1 MSFGRQGSF
10 AVHAACI
17 RGVEAHPV
25 TVEVSYGGSIPGI
38 TIVGMADS
46 SILEARV
53 RIRCAL
59 VACGY
64 DVPRR
69 AIIVNLSPGDLRKTG
84 SGFDLPIAVAIL
96 AISGQIPRSGLDGC
110 LFVGEVGLDGEVVPC
125 RGEVAYALL
134 ARESGLSLVGA
145 PRADHV
151 PFEGVKSS
159 YLDNIG
165 ALRLGISRA
174 TKAFPTSFP
183 HASSTSPRLD
193 YSDVV
198 GQEVAKRALAVAAA
212 GGLGMLMI
220 GPPGSG
226 KSMLAK
232 RMTTILPPIDPA
244 EQQEALCV
252 HSVAGDGYEGLLAGE
267 RPFRRPHHSITPA
280 GLVGGGRP
288 VRPGEASLAHGGV
301 LFLDELGEFPT
312 GVLQTLR
319 QPIEEGCVRIARVDG
334 TYVFPSRF
342 QLLAASN
349 PCPCGHLGDGQI
361 ACRCTPGA
369 ISRYR
374 SRLSGPLADRIDIVL
389 DVARPDPAFIIEGAE
404 GFSSNDLLA
413 MVERGRAFRQE
424 RVVYSGK
431 PALPAGDMRL
441 ERMAEEGGM
450 DAETSDALLE
460 IAVRNHL
467 SARGIVRLCRIARTV
482 ADIEQ
487 SPVVAVG
494 HVLEA
499 ALYQGRRTDGC
510 M

>member
-1 MSFGRQGSF
+1 MSSGRSGSY

-46 SILEARV
+46 SVLEARV

-64 DVPRR
+64 VVPRR

-96 AISGQIPRSGLDGC
+96 ALSGQIPQTGLDGH
-110 LFVGEVGLDGEVVPC
+110 LFVGEVGLDGEIIPC
-125 RGEVAYALL
+125 KGEVAYALL
-134 ARESGLSLVGA
+134 ARETGLSLVGA
-145 PRADHV
+145 MRADHV
-151 PFEGVKSS
+151 PFDGVESV
-159 YLDNIG
+159 YLDGIG
-165 ALRLGISRA
+165 ALRRGIDRA
-174 TKAFPTSFP
+174 GKSFP
-183 HASSTSPRLD
+183 VSPLYASPASPPLD

-198 GQEVAKRALAVAAA
+198 GQEMAKRALAVAAA
-212 GGLGMLMI
+212 GGLGTLMI

-232 RMTTILPPIDPA
+232 RMTTILPPIDPI
-244 EQQEALCV
+244 ERQEALCV

-301 LFLDELGEFPT
+301 LYLDELGEFPT
-312 GVLQTLR
+312 GVLQMLR

-342 QLLAASN
+342 QLIAASN
-349 PCPCGHLGDGQI
+349 PCPCGHLGDGEV
-361 ACRCTPGA
+361 ACRCTPSA
-369 ISRYR
+369 ISKYR
-374 SRLSGPLADRIDIVL
+374 AKLAGPLVDRIDIVL
-389 DVARPDPAFIIEGAE
+389 DVAKPDPSLIIEGSE
-404 GFSSNDLLA
+404 GLASADLRE
-413 MVERGRAFRQE
+413 MVARGRAFGLE
-424 RVVYSGK
+424 RASLFGTRFPSG
-431 PALPAGDMRL
+431 GDLRL
-441 ERMAEEGGM
+441 EQFVEEGGM
-450 DAETSDALLE
+450 DADSSDALLE
-460 IAVRNHL
+460 IATRDHL

-482 ADIEQ
+482 ADIDQ
-487 SPVVAVG
+487 SQTIAVG

-499 ALYQGRRTDGC
+499 AMYQGRRSDGR